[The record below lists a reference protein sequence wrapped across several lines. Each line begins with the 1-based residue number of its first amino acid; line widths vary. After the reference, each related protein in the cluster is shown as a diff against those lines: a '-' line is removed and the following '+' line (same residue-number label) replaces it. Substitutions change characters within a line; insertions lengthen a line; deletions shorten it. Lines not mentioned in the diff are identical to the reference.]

1 MFFFVGYNPLIL
13 TIDPNFLG
21 HPLPRL
27 WNGSPELKLQQ
38 TLGNSP
44 AVGTGPAFEK
54 RKTSHLVLY
63 VLHMEFSWVSSQN
76 YWTPSNNRTYQI
88 KYSSVISRV
97 KGDMLNFMQFLCT
110 LFCSLKSFSLMGEWK
125 NPKKS
130 TKTWNHKV
138 LLMEEILPS
147 IGLSWP
153 ITKPPFGSWAVYF
166 HHSVKCVSVD
176 KNSLNWG
183 NICKPKTP
191 RLLVQISSKR
201 KHKNSVHHPALED
214 KSVRH
219 FVHIRRKNICLVVS
233 WATQSTIQSPI
244 TTNLDA
250 SGRTSSET
258 ICNSWES
265 MLDNW
270 WRNFEGI
277 RADI

>member
-1 MFFFVGYNPLIL
+1 
-13 TIDPNFLG
+13 
-21 HPLPRL
+21 
-27 WNGSPELKLQQ
+27 
-38 TLGNSP
+38 
-44 AVGTGPAFEK
+44 
-54 RKTSHLVLY
+54 
-63 VLHMEFSWVSSQN
+63 
-76 YWTPSNNRTYQI
+76 
-88 KYSSVISRV
+88 
-97 KGDMLNFMQFLCT
+97 
-110 LFCSLKSFSLMGEWK
+110 MGKWK
-125 NPKKS
+125 NAKKS

-166 HHSVKCVSVD
+166 HHSVRCVSVD

-219 FVHIRRKNICLVVS
+219 FVHIRRKNICLAVS

-244 TTNLDA
+244 RTNHNKFGCLRPNFFRDDLQLLGINA
-250 SGRTSSET
+250 GQLVEECWRDSCGYLTET
-258 ICNSWES
+258 HLSHEKNHSYFPLYW
-265 MLDNW
+265 LVNRDPYN
-270 WRNFEGI
+270 GLL
-277 RADI
+277 